1 MDILSQLTDFGVF
14 LAQAASI
21 LAIIYLPMIVAVRWV
36 PKIDDKGFFLQP
48 VVWVLAIVTGII
60 LGASLIAFNIDPD
73 YFTVNNVFRTDGPWA
88 LSYSAF
94 IRDRVNPFNYS
105 FQPVFEYIRYYDADY
120 NMTVLMIFAATTFG
134 LLCLRAFATWGGPG
148 ALRGILFGALVVAW
162 STYMTVFSV
171 CLVLWL
177 LNLLNFWTL
186 AVLTF
191 AIHLH
196 RNQAFPVNFEM
207 LAAPVTQVGG
217 HGHGHGG
224 HGHGSH
230 GHGSHGHG
238 SHGLG
243 GHGDH
248 GHRSHDH
255 HGGHHGS
262 DGRDHPTPVERM
274 LHP

>member
-1 MDILSQLTDFGVF
+1 MDILSQITDFGVF

-48 VVWVLAIVTGII
+48 VVWVLAIMTGVI
-60 LGASLIAFNIDPD
+60 LGAALIAFNIDPE

-88 LSYSAF
+88 MSYSTF

-120 NMTVLMIFAATTFG
+120 NMTVLMVFAATTFG
-134 LLCLRAFATWGGPG
+134 LLCLRAVATWGGPG
-148 ALRGILFGALVVAW
+148 ALRGILFGALVVVW
-162 STYMTVFSV
+162 STYMTVFAV

-186 AVLTF
+186 AVLTM

-196 RNQAFPVNFEM
+196 RNQAFPLNFEM
-207 LAAPVTQVGG
+207 LAAPVTQAGG

-224 HGHGSH
+224 HGHGGHHANGH
-230 GHGSHGHG
+230 GHGHNNHGHG
-238 SHGLG
+238 HHGRG
-243 GHGDH
+243 
-248 GHRSHDH
+248 HDH
-255 HGGHHGS
+255 HGHGGIQMGPDS
-262 DGRDHPTPVERM
+262 PTPVERM